1 MAEQEMM
8 KVYELAKELGLD
20 SISLL
25 DKLNGLNIKVK
36 NHMSELRD
44 EDVSA
49 ARASLGKKTV
59 LATTKKSSVRTRKK
73 SADSA
78 AKEPVVEKKT
88 AAPVIRRRVKTDGDT
103 ETVAPTTKTA
113 EQPHVEEEIQQPVRS
128 EASIIKEIKE
138 GLIAGNQEVTEVV
151 AAPTTAEVTPEKT
164 EEEVVAKTA
173 AASTDTSVKAEL
185 TEAVTVTK
193 EPSAAAKKKIT
204 KQVKADVS
212 VSKPSAAPAKEALTP
227 EKAKKIPIVLT
238 PRPVAA
244 RKSILKIVEPTIPPP
259 RPVIKP
265 TPAKTSPVKPAM
277 KGTAT
282 QDREGYRI
290 IKMTKEN
297 LDQMVEEEAAKKRG
311 GGRELELRPED
322 VKFADYRKK
331 EMVFLPKKKKIP
343 VGKELRKTQLT
354 TPKAI
359 KRVVEVSDTITVQD
373 LASQLNV
380 KASDVI
386 KKLMSLGQMVTMNQ
400 ALDFDTTTLVA
411 SEYQFEVKNVSF
423 NEETLLT
430 ATEDK
435 EEELSPRPP
444 VVTVMGHVDHG
455 KTSLLDTIREANVA
469 AGEAGGITQHIGA
482 YTVEKD
488 GKLVTFI
495 DTPGHEAFTVMRAR
509 GANVTDIVVLVVAA
523 DDGVMPQTR
532 EAINHAQ
539 AAGVPI
545 IVAVNKIDKPAA
557 NVEKVKQTLAE
568 LNLLPEDWGGQT
580 MFVPVSAIKKTNIE
594 KLIESILLQAEVLDL
609 KANAKASASGTVL
622 EARLEK
628 GRGPVVSVLVKRGT
642 LRVGEDIV
650 SGINVGR
657 VKAMVDDR
665 GKPVKETAPGYAV
678 EVLGFEGIPNA
689 GDRFDITATEND
701 ARKIAETRL
710 HKVKAAS
717 MVNHGKMSLDALF
730 AKIQTGNIKDLGVI
744 LKADVF
750 GSVEAIKDSLEKA
763 ATEQVKVSVIHAG
776 TGGITESDVM
786 LASASN
792 AIIIGFNVR
801 PETKARQLA
810 EAEKVEIKSYS
821 IIYELLDDIKKAMA
835 GLLDKKKVEKF
846 LGRAEVR
853 QTFSVPKIGVIAGS
867 SVIDGK
873 IIRGANIRL
882 LRDSRVIFD
891 GKMSS
896 LKRFKDDAKEVATGF
911 ECGIGIENYND
922 LKPGDVIE
930 AYQIELVT
938 PELT

>member
-1 MAEQEMM
+1 MVSEIN
-8 KVYELAKELGLD
+8 KAKQLIKENNYKAALEILSSKIVTGSDNIEEVLQL
-20 SISLL
+20 INTIEKK
-25 DKLNGLNIKVK
+25 KLNLIDTSNKVMNLFSKNEFEEANKLSKTLDLSGIYDEETNFIIERSKTLQNTISKRVGFINFVLLIENAIIQYRFKDGLN
-36 NHMSELRD
+36 
-44 EDVSA
+44 
-49 ARASLGKKTV
+49 
-59 LATTKKSSVRTRKK
+59 
-73 SADSA
+73 
-78 AKEPVVEKKT
+78 
-88 AAPVIRRRVKTDGDT
+88 
-103 ETVAPTTKTA
+103 
-113 EQPHVEEEIQQPVRS
+113 
-128 EASIIKEIKE
+128 SIM
-138 GLIAGNQEVTEVV
+138 
-151 AAPTTAEVTPEKT
+151 
-164 EEEVVAKTA
+164 
-173 AASTDTSVKAEL
+173 
-185 TEAVTVTK
+185 EAVTIYDTVVDSTLKSDFNALYKEIYTSTIFDYPESTIKNIENFEIKLKSLNEIYTK
-193 EPSAAAKKKIT
+193 LIIIEDKVRSLSLQFNSAIEKESNPSVRLGLSAYKAGADRTIDIIIRTVQRNYRNFLNEIFSYSENIVNANDPDIISKLLYLNNFLKNNSFDQLAFYKNRIDFNDSRYFERSKLNIYDYLTYISKKDRLYYKYNEQILIS
-204 KQVKADVS
+204 KAQTLENVLIDH
-212 VSKPSAAPAKEALTP
+212 
-227 EKAKKIPIVLT
+227 KKNINDGEL
-238 PRPVAA
+238 
-244 RKSILKIVEPTIPPP
+244 ILAGET
-259 RPVIKP
+259 
-265 TPAKTSPVKPAM
+265 
-277 KGTAT
+277 
-282 QDREGYRI
+282 
-290 IKMTKEN
+290 
-297 LDQMVEEEAAKKRG
+297 
-311 GGRELELRPED
+311 
-322 VKFADYRKK
+322 
-331 EMVFLPKKKKIP
+331 
-343 VGKELRKTQLT
+343 LRKLITNNT
-354 TPKAI
+354 EIRNMKTAFESSISGAFFETP
-359 KRVVEVSDTITVQD
+359 
-373 LASQLNV
+373 L
-380 KASDVI
+380 
-386 KKLMSLGQMVTMNQ
+386 
-400 ALDFDTTTLVA
+400 
-411 SEYQFEVKNVSF
+411 
-423 NEETLLT
+423 
-430 ATEDK
+430 
-435 EEELSPRPP
+435 
-444 VVTVMGHVDHG
+444 
-455 KTSLLDTIREANVA
+455 
-469 AGEAGGITQHIGA
+469 
-482 YTVEKD
+482 
-488 GKLVTFI
+488 
-495 DTPGHEAFTVMRAR
+495 
-509 GANVTDIVVLVVAA
+509 
-523 DDGVMPQTR
+523 
-532 EAINHAQ
+532 
-539 AAGVPI
+539 
-545 IVAVNKIDKPAA
+545 NKIDKPAA